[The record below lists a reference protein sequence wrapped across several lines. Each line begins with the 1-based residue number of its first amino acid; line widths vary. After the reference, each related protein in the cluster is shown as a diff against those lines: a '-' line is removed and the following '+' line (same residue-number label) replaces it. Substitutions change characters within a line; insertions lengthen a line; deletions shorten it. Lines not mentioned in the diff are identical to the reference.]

1 MHVTDKT
8 PHQFFLLIDSKA
20 TEISVNCE
28 NIESL
33 VMVSDNRFTIN
44 YFVPLTDLLGR
55 VKGDQLERKIEDYEC
70 AEAEFIH
77 KTWQNIRSKLVKRA
91 VNKDL

>member
-1 MHVTDKT
+1 
-8 PHQFFLLIDSKA
+8 
-20 TEISVNCE
+20 
-28 NIESL
+28 
-33 VMVSDNRFTIN
+33 MVADNRFTIN

-91 VNKDL
+91 VNKDLQEQKIAKPTASTPKLAKRDPMHLV